1 MFYIKVRR
9 GTVLLSS
16 EEFAPV
22 AEAEAHLWARRQLKA
37 LKKGR

>member
-1 MFYIKVRR
+1 MFYIRVRR
-9 GTVLLSS
+9 GTVPLSS